1 MKKIIAIIILSI
13 MSTASFA
20 DGHSGKIDL
29 KGFFVGDA
37 KVILDDK
44 GNMLTFTYEGIAG
57 YEAQGDTTFGD
68 KSSHYC
74 LGAGTIPGKGVE
86 LGHCKIMFLD
96 GDTAM
101 IFYEIPL
108 GKPMDGTFTCISG
121 TGKYEGI
128 ECSGSSGYQGIKSA
142 QENKIHASNYYK
154 GTYTLK
160 K

>member
-1 MKKIIAIIILSI
+1 MKKIIATIILSI
-13 MSTASFA
+13 MSTVSFA

-37 KVILDDK
+37 KAILDDK

-57 YEAQGDTTFGD
+57 YEAQGGTTFGD

-108 GKPMDGTFTCISG
+108 GKPMDGTFKCVSG
-121 TGKYEGI
+121 TGNTKV
-128 ECSGSSGYQGIKSA
+128 
-142 QENKIHASNYYK
+142 SNVVDLAVIRVSNQ
-154 GTYTLK
+154 LK
-160 K
+160 KTRYTQATIIKVLTL

>member
-1 MKKIIAIIILSI
+1 MKKIIATIILSI
-13 MSTASFA
+13 MSTVSLA
-20 DGHSGKIDL
+20 DDHSGKIDL
-29 KGFFVGDA
+29 EGFFQADA
-37 KVILDDK
+37 KFLFDDK
-44 GNMLTFTYEGIAG
+44 GIGTYVYDGMGGLKAMRG
-57 YEAQGDTTFGD
+57 SSFGD
-68 KSSHYC
+68 SSSGYC
-74 LGAGTIPGKGVE
+74 VGAGSIPGKGVE